1 MASSELGEH
10 APITLRNLPKY
21 ELDIPMA
28 EILIP
33 ADRLFARIAE
43 MGEQIS
49 NDYRGGEP
57 PLLVS
62 ILKGGVVF
70 LTDLMRWISIP
81 HHIDFM
87 QLSSYQGG
95 TNSTGNVR
103 LLSDLS
109 ENIKDRD
116 VLLVEDIVDTGLTIT
131 YLLKQLAIRKPKSV
145 RVCTLL
151 SKTEART
158 VDVTI
163 DYMGFEIPNRFVV
176 GYGLDYDEKYRN
188 LPYIGVL
195 DI

>member
-1 MASSELGEH
+1 MSASEVGH
-10 APITLRNLPKY
+10 NAPITLRNLPRY
-21 ELDIPMA
+21 ELDVPMQ

-33 ADRLFARIAE
+33 SDRLFARIAE
-43 MGEQIS
+43 LGEEIS
-49 NDYRGGEP
+49 NDYRGGDP

-87 QLSSYQGG
+87 QLSSYQGA

-131 YLLKQLAIRKPKSV
+131 YLLKQLSIRKPRSV
-145 RVCTLL
+145 RVCALL
-151 SKTEART
+151 SKTEARQ
-158 VDVTI
+158 VKVPV

-176 GYGLDYDEKYRN
+176 GYGLDYEEKYRN

-195 DI
+195 DL

>member
-1 MASSELGEH
+1 MSTHELGDL
-10 APITLRNLPKY
+10 APITLRNLPRY
-21 ELDIPMA
+21 ELDEPMK

-33 ADRLFARIAE
+33 SERLFERIAE

-70 LTDLMRWISIP
+70 VTDLMRWISIP

-95 TNSTGNVR
+95 TSSTGNVR
-103 LLSDLS
+103 LLGDLS
-109 ENIKDRD
+109 TNIKDRD

-151 SKTEART
+151 SKTEARQ
-158 VDVTI
+158 VEVPI

-176 GYGLDYDEKYRN
+176 GFGLDYDEKYRN

-195 DI
+195 DL

>member
-1 MASSELGEH
+1 MASSDIGEH

-21 ELDIPMA
+21 ELDIRMK

-43 MGEQIS
+43 LGEQIS

-70 LTDLMRWISIP
+70 LTDLMRWVSIP

-116 VLLVEDIVDTGLTIT
+116 VILVEDIVDTGLTIT

-158 VDVTI
+158 VEVPI

-195 DI
+195 DL

>member
-1 MASSELGEH
+1 MSSSHVGEN

-21 ELDIPMA
+21 ELDVRMQ
-28 EILIP
+28 EVLIP
-33 ADRLFARIAE
+33 SERLFARIAE
-43 MGEQIS
+43 LGEEIS
-49 NDYRGGEP
+49 NDYRGAEP

-109 ENIKDRD
+109 TNIRDRD

-145 RVCTLL
+145 RVCALL
-151 SKTEART
+151 SKTEARQVEVP
-158 VDVTI
+158 VD
-163 DYMGFEIPNRFVV
+163 YLGFEIPNRFVV

-195 DI
+195 DL

>member
-1 MASSELGEH
+1 MSSHNVGES

-21 ELDIPMA
+21 ELDVPMRQ
-28 EILIP
+28 ILIP
-33 ADRLFARIAE
+33 TDRLFERVAE

-49 NDYRGGEP
+49 NDYRGGPP

-95 TNSTGNVR
+95 TSSTGNVR

-109 ENIKDRD
+109 TNIKDRD

-131 YLLKQLAIRKPKSV
+131 YLLQQLSSRQPRSV

-151 SKTEART
+151 SKTEARQVEVP
-158 VDVTI
+158 VD
-163 DYMGFEIPNRFVV
+163 YLGFEIPDRFVV

-195 DI
+195 DL

>member
-1 MASSELGEH
+1 M
-10 APITLRNLPKY
+10 RQ
-21 ELDIPMA
+21 
-28 EILIP
+28 ILIP
-33 ADRLFARIAE
+33 TDRLFERVAE

-49 NDYRGGEP
+49 NDYRGGPP

-95 TNSTGNVR
+95 TSSTGNVR

-109 ENIKDRD
+109 TNIKDRD

-131 YLLKQLAIRKPKSV
+131 YLLQQLSIRQPRSV

-151 SKTEART
+151 SKTEARQVEVP
-158 VDVTI
+158 VD
-163 DYMGFEIPNRFVV
+163 YLGFEIPDRFVV

-195 DI
+195 DL

>member
-1 MASSELGEH
+1 MSSHDLGES
-10 APITLRNLPKY
+10 APISLRNLPKY
-21 ELDIPMA
+21 ELDVPMQ
-28 EILIP
+28 EILI
-33 ADRLFARIAE
+33 ASDRLFERVAE
-43 MGEQIS
+43 LGEQIS

-95 TNSTGNVR
+95 TSSTGNVR
-103 LLSDLS
+103 LLGDLS
-109 ENIKDRD
+109 TNIKDRD
-116 VLLVEDIVDTGLTIT
+116 VILVEDIVDTGLTIT

-151 SKTEART
+151 SKTEARQVEVP
-158 VDVTI
+158 VD
-163 DYMGFEIPNRFVV
+163 YLGFEIPDRFVV

-195 DI
+195 DL

>member
-1 MASSELGEH
+1 MSSQDIGDSV
-10 APITLRNLPKY
+10 PITLRNLPKY
-21 ELDIPMA
+21 ELDVKMQ

-33 ADRLFARIAE
+33 SNVLFDRIAE

-95 TNSTGNVR
+95 TSSTGNVR

-109 ENIKDRD
+109 TNIRDRD

-151 SKTEART
+151 SKTEAP
-158 VDVTI
+158 
-163 DYMGFEIPNRFVV
+163 YC
-176 GYGLDYDEKYRN
+176 KYRWPLIAKQVN
-188 LPYIGVL
+188 CAGTLEEWVSAARYV
-195 DI
+195 DDV